1 MGETC
6 GGTGDREVGHIKA
19 SMGRLHVSEVLK
31 DRWKQS
37 KGQGFSWLGGYVSS
51 VWAVALDRA
60 AEAGKAVKG
69 P

>member
-1 MGETC
+1 M
-6 GGTGDREVGHIKA
+6 
-19 SMGRLHVSEVLK
+19 SEVLK

-37 KGQGFSWLGGYVSS
+37 KGQGFSWLGGYESS

>member
-1 MGETC
+1 MGVLVK
-6 GGTGDREVGHIKA
+6 GEVGHIRA
-19 SMGRLHVSEVLK
+19 SLGRLHVSDVLK

-60 AEAGKAVKG
+60 AEAGKAVKS